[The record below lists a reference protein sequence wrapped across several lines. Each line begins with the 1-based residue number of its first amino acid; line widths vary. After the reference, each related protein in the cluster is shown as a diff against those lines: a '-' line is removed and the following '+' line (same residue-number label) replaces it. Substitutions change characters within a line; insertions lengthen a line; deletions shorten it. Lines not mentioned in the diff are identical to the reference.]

1 MKQGTFNTF
10 PQLRRSYQSVKEL
23 GEVINRGRTT
33 TIKKLNEGCFTTQEK
48 KLIAADL
55 VKKNMAENI
64 AEALTFLE
72 A

>member
-33 TIKKLNEGCFTTQEK
+33 TIKKLNEGRFTTQEK

-55 VKKNMAENI
+55 VKKNRAENI